1 MEIFQKC
8 IIFQSFA
15 SIGRVDLVSFN
26 KKCLKLTPW
35 ETKKGQAPPGVVGTA
50 WWQDNRHSV
59 SSCQTEIRSEGD
71 SACSDC
77 SAPWPGAQLNI
88 GNLFHISWF
97 PMIQLVASI
106 DFPDVKIIVT
116 QKLH

>member
-1 MEIFQKC
+1 MSSSTSIYTSYYG
-8 IIFQSFA
+8 SFGNYVF
-15 SIGRVDLVSFN
+15 S
-26 KKCLKLTPW
+26 LTPW
-35 ETKKGQAPPGVVGTA
+35 ETKIGEAPPGVVGTA

-59 SSCQTEIRSEGD
+59 SSCQTEIRSGGD

-77 SAPWPGAQLNI
+77 SAPWPGSQLNI

-106 DFPDVKIIVT
+106 DLPDVTIIVT